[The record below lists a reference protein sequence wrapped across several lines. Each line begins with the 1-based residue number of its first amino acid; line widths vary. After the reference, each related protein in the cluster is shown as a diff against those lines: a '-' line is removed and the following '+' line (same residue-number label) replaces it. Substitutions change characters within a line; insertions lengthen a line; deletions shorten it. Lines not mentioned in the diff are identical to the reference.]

1 LKWSQQICKMGKILK
16 KYERGEATSYIS
28 RQRALRKLG
37 LTLKDF
43 RRLCILK
50 GIYPHEPKHKKRVN
64 KGGNVTKT
72 WYLVKDICFLAHEP
86 IIQKF
91 REYKV
96 FLRRLRRAKKNGQ
109 IKDAKRIFYSRPV
122 FKYDHIVKE
131 RYPTFMDALRDL
143 DDALCMCFL
152 FSRLHRSKTIP
163 STMPHTC
170 RRLTVEFMHYVIHSK
185 GLRKVFV
192 SIKGIYFQADVMG
205 NSVTWIVPHDRC
217 IEDTYEVDMSVMT
230 SFIDFY
236 MTMMGFVNFR
246 LYRSI
251 GLHYPPAI
259 GKKVGSKHT
268 VFCKNEGIR
277 EKIYSLNENL
287 VKETNSTV
295 EEPSIDKFPDEG
307 DESDSVQKE
316 LIERMRSIEVL
327 QNLFAGFKIFLS
339 REVPREALT
348 FVIRS
353 CGGQVSWDPIVE
365 YGSKFSENDETIT
378 HQVVDRPTITNMID
392 NRIYI
397 QPQWIFDC
405 VNARMLL
412 PVEDYYVGVKLP
424 PHLSPFTEEKEG
436 DYIPIE
442 KIKLLEYQGKD
453 VSNLLEKSGNVKVN
467 ASLQARE
474 SDNQQPSKRKEMKK
488 EKMKMKKARKVEI
501 AENPLKALEVKPG
514 VVHKENGQKKLAEE
528 KEELKL
534 REMMIAKKYRRAYQ
548 KMKFGQKRQAK
559 EVRKLVKKR
568 KMIEDA
574 VHENSEVIQDD

>member
-1 LKWSQQICKMGKILK
+1 MGKILK

-96 FLRRLRRAKKNGQ
+96 FLRRLRRAKLNGQ

-152 FSRLHRSKTIP
+152 FSRLHRSKTVP

-185 GLRKVFV
+185 SLRKVFV
-192 SIKGIYFQADVMG
+192 SIKGIYFQADIMG

-246 LYRSI
+246 LYRCI
-251 GLHYPPAI
+251 GLHYPPTI
-259 GKKVGSKHT
+259 GKEVGSKQT
-268 VFCKNEGIR
+268 VFSKNEGIR

-287 VKETNSTV
+287 VKEANDTI
-295 EEPSIDKFPDEG
+295 EELSLDEFPVEG

-316 LIERMRSIEVL
+316 LIEQMRSIEVL
-327 QNLFAGFKIFLS
+327 QNLFAGFKIFLN

-348 FVIRS
+348 FVIRC
-353 CGGQVSWDPIVE
+353 CGGEVSWDPIFE

-378 HQVVDRPTITNMID
+378 HQVVDRPTIANMID

-436 DYIPIE
+436 DYVPIE

-453 VSNLLEKSGNVKVN
+453 VSSLLEKSGNEKVN

-474 SDNQQPSKRKEMKK
+474 SNNQQPSKRKEKK
-488 EKMKMKKARKVEI
+488 ESMKMRKARKAEI

-514 VVHKENGQKKLAEE
+514 VVHKDNRQKKLAEE
-528 KEELKL
+528 KEELRL

-548 KMKFGQKRQAK
+548 KIRFGQKRQAK

-568 KMIEDA
+568 KTIEEA
-574 VHENSEVIQDD
+574 AANGNSEVVRDD

>member
-1 LKWSQQICKMGKILK
+1 MGKILK

-72 WYLVKDICFLAHEP
+72 WYLVKDVCFLAHEP

-96 FLRRLRRAKKNGQ
+96 FLRRLRRAKLNGQ

-152 FSRLHRSKTIP
+152 FSRLHRSKTVP

-185 GLRKVFV
+185 SLRKVFV
-192 SIKGIYFQADVMG
+192 SIKGIYFQADIMG

-246 LYRSI
+246 LYRCI
-251 GLHYPPAI
+251 GLHYPPTI
-259 GKKVGSKHT
+259 GKNVESKQT
-268 VFCKNEGIR
+268 VLSKNEGIR

-287 VKETNSTV
+287 VKEANDTL
-295 EEPSIDKFPDEG
+295 EELSVDEFPVEG

-316 LIERMRSIEVL
+316 LIEQMRSIEVL
-327 QNLFAGFKIFLS
+327 QNLFAGFKIFLN

-348 FVIRS
+348 FVIRC
-353 CGGQVSWDPIVE
+353 CGGEVSWDPIFE

-378 HQVVDRPTITNMID
+378 HQVVDRPTIANMID

-436 DYIPIE
+436 DYVPIE

-453 VSNLLEKSGNVKVN
+453 VSSLLEKSGNEKVN

-474 SDNQQPSKRKEMKK
+474 SNNQQPSKRKEKK
-488 EKMKMKKARKVEI
+488 ESMKMRKARKAEI

-514 VVHKENGQKKLAEE
+514 VVHKDNRQKKLAEE
-528 KEELKL
+528 KEELRL

-548 KMKFGQKRQAK
+548 KIRFGQKRQAK

-568 KMIEDA
+568 KTIEEA
-574 VHENSEVIQDD
+574 AANGNSEVV

>member
-1 LKWSQQICKMGKILK
+1 MGKILK

-143 DDALCMCFL
+143 DDALCI
-152 FSRLHRSKTIP
+152 LHRSKTIP

-277 EKIYSLNENL
+277 E
-287 VKETNSTV
+287 
-295 EEPSIDKFPDEG
+295 G

-348 FVIRS
+348 FFSS